1 MHAEI
6 AYLFRHALLRDAA
19 YDLQLP
25 AYRAALHRNTLD
37 ILEHLYGGLPP
48 DPTAG
53 ADAGLKYE
61 PMPIDEFAAEMADHA
76 EWAAKA
82 VNLVPPELVQRL
94 RIYLKRAAVRAG
106 RSFQN
111 RQSAR
116 LWLRAAE
123 MLTGVDRARAI
134 YHAAGMESAAGHTGE
149 SEGLVRQALE
159 ILDQPGYPGPLLAQC
174 LVLLGHACTE
184 AERLQEAE
192 QAYLRGL
199 EMCEQA
205 GDARL
210 ATALRIRLAHVYS
223 RTRRL
228 DDSTNFYTRAL
239 EDSRGQQDP
248 VTEALCVSGL
258 AGVAAARGRNAEADR
273 LYAQALAMNRQRG
286 DKKAE
291 AVTLGNMASY
301 LWMSRQWDRAEAAMR
316 QVLPLHREIGNRRFE
331 GRALGGLAAG
341 ALLREQ
347 PHEAMSIALQALA
360 IDREVGNRTEE
371 GLHMCTV
378 GRCLLA
384 LGRLEEARTSW
395 CAGVAQLRE
404 LRAEDKVEYSR
415 GLMREACAKYGVPPF
430 E

>member
-25 AYRAALHRNTLD
+25 ANRAALHVSTLA
-37 ILEHLYGGLPP
+37 ILEDLYGGLPP

-53 ADAGLKYE
+53 GDAGLKYE
-61 PMPIDEFAAEMADHA
+61 PLPIDEFAAEMADHA
-76 EWAAKA
+76 EWAARA
-82 VNLVPPELVQRL
+82 SNPAPPELTQRL
-94 RIYLKRAAVRAG
+94 RIYLKRAAMRAG
-106 RSFQN
+106 LSFQN

-123 MLTGVDRARAI
+123 LLTGEDRARAL

-149 SEGLVRQALE
+149 SEVLVRKALE
-159 ILDQPGYPGPLLAQC
+159 VLDQPGYSGPLLPRC

-199 EMCEQA
+199 ELCERQ
-205 GDARL
+205 GDTRQ
-210 ATALRIRLAHVYS
+210 ATAIKIRLAYVYS

-228 DDSTNFYTRAL
+228 DDSTDFYSRAL
-239 EDSRGQQDP
+239 EDSRAQQDP
-248 VTEALCVSGL
+248 VTEALCVAGL
-258 AGVAAARGRNAEADR
+258 AGVAAAGGRNAEADK
-273 LYAQALAMNRQRG
+273 LYAKALAMNRQRG
-286 DKKAE
+286 DRRAE

-301 LWMSRQWDRAEAAMR
+301 LWMSRQWDRAETAMR

-331 GRALGGLAAG
+331 GRALGGLAAA
-341 ALLREQ
+341 ALQREQ

-384 LGRLEEARTSW
+384 LGRLEEAKTSW
-395 CAGVAQLRE
+395 RAGVALLRE
-404 LRAEDKVEYSR
+404 LKVDDKVEYSR
-415 GLMREACAKYGVPPF
+415 GLMREACTRHGVPPF